1 MSATF
6 KDVVFST
13 SGLHGLVWCEYRA
26 RFHTLVQVRYQVR
39 AFVASGDEIAAR
51 LACRRC
57 CLGVEVRRTSSRVD
71 DSRHRVRAQPRHLH

>member
-13 SGLHGLVWCEYRA
+13 SGPHGLVWCEYRA

-39 AFVASGDEIAAR
+39 AFIAPGDEI
-51 LACRRC
+51 
-57 CLGVEVRRTSSRVD
+57 GPD
-71 DSRHRVRAQPRHLH
+71 GQPIYRKGQR